1 MTIAKSRGRRARAA
15 RLAPAL
21 VLLLCGGPDPV
32 AAQGWREGRARDA
45 AAACRDRA
53 EAVVRA
59 RGAGREAEIDAVA
72 DVQEEGDTVWVL
84 GRVRVYDPGTD
95 AWRSAWLDCAV
106 DLAGE
111 VRVTHLDEEGLLASL
126 ARAR

>member
-1 MTIAKSRGRRARAA
+1 MTVARGRGRPARAP
-15 RLAPAL
+15 RLAP
-21 VLLLCGGPDPV
+21 VLLLLLGDANPV

-45 AAACRDRA
+45 AAACRDHA

-59 RGAGREAEIDAVA
+59 RGAGREAEIDGIV
-72 DVQEEGDTVWVL
+72 DVREEGDTVWVL

-126 ARAR
+126 GRAR

>member
-1 MTIAKSRGRRARAA
+1 MMVARGRGRPARAP
-15 RLAPAL
+15 RLAP
-21 VLLLCGGPDPV
+21 VLLLLFGEVDPA

-59 RGAGREAEIDAVA
+59 RDAGREAEIDAVA
-72 DVQEEGDTVWVL
+72 TVREEGDTVWVL
-84 GRVRVYDPGTD
+84 GHVRVYDPGTD
-95 AWRSAWLDCAV
+95 AWRRAWLDCAV

-126 ARAR
+126 GRAR

>member
-1 MTIAKSRGRRARAA
+1 MMIARGRGRPARAA

-21 VLLLCGGPDPV
+21 LLLLLGDANPV

-84 GRVRVYDPGTD
+84 GRVRVYHPGTD

-111 VRVTHLDEEGLLASL
+111 VRVTYLDEEGLLASL
-126 ARAR
+126 GRAR

>member
-1 MTIAKSRGRRARAA
+1 VAAPGLTAWAASAIIDVRGRGGGGMTIAKSRGRRARAA

-21 VLLLCGGPDPV
+21 LLLLCGGPDPV
-32 AAQGWREGRARDA
+32 AAQGWREGRARA
-45 AAACRDRA
+45 
-53 EAVVRA
+53 
-59 RGAGREAEIDAVA
+59 AVA
-72 DVQEEGDTVWVL
+72 DVREEGDTVWVL
-84 GRVRVYDPGTD
+84 GRVRVYHPGTD

>member
-1 MTIAKSRGRRARAA
+1 MTIARGRRRPARTAP
-15 RLAPAL
+15 LAP
-21 VLLLCGGPDPV
+21 VLLLLFGEADPA